1 MEDLPPSL
9 VTDIL
14 SRLNDSADL
23 VRCRLVSK
31 TLNEMSY
38 EVRSLNHLCT
48 LSSYLKSR
56 SRDATSPQV
65 MTFKIAFKDL
75 VRRLSKLESVSI
87 AVEKS
92 LGRRSYDEVEDD
104 DDDLYL
110 TEPSFINDWLPEIG
124 GRLKSISIT
133 DFWSQSSWRRSEAL
147 TLISL
152 FCPNLLKLEL
162 KNTWLSVDGLN
173 CMPNLTSLTLEFLRL
188 DDEDLNKVNE
198 CFPGL
203 QVLNLVGVGGLKE
216 PKVDLKNL
224 KLCYWTISNAP
235 LSITILAPSLV
246 ELKLECI
253 RPRSLVLETPSLS
266 DLHLII
272 ENADHLKVKE
282 FNCLNSL
289 QLESWN
295 LFSLMGKFGSSRTIK
310 ILSLDIPKHHQDVT
324 PRLSF
329 GILYDSFPNLSSLTL
344 GPRAWSEMEASFS
357 SGGLEGRVE
366 MNGLKEITAYLFIDE
381 MNATISFIS
390 SMLNRCP
397 NLSNMGVLIHGE
409 VASRIASKFASRI
422 RTDLPRLRWRWG
434 FWKEGEKDC
443 WVSDFI

>member
-23 VRCRLVSK
+23 VRFRLVSK

-65 MTFKIAFKDL
+65 MTFKIVFKDL

-110 TEPSFINDWLPEIG
+110 TEPSFISDWLPEIS
-124 GRLKSISIT
+124 GR
-133 DFWSQSSWRRSEAL
+133 
-147 TLISL
+147 
-152 FCPNLLKLEL
+152 PNLLKLEL

-188 DDEDLNKVNE
+188 DDEDLSKVNE

-282 FNCLNSL
+282 FNCLYSL

-310 ILSLDIPKHHQDVT
+310 ILLLDIPKHNQDVT
-324 PRLSF
+324 PKLSF
-329 GILYDSFPNLSSLTL
+329 GTLYDSFPNLSSLTL
-344 GPRAWSEMEASFS
+344 DPRAWSEMEVSFS

-366 MNGLKEITAYLFIDE
+366 MNGLKEITTYLFIDE

-397 NLSNMGVLIHGE
+397 SLSNMGVLIHGE